1 MFLFINS
8 FRSLLKYNDLVL
20 ARLPHVGNNESILE
34 LGTVYRTKYLFR
46 HRYFSFGHEQLEVQG
61 CGKAGWRELP
71 SYSGE
76 LGLFFL
82 HRTGHDTVRANYH
95 IPVEVHEDGV
105 WCLIHQTPVWKYRD
119 VPILLK
125 YKSKPDFSR
134 LDKDGQPIHF
144 WVKFSALEAYL
155 KNMIV
160 DIDKKSYEEFD
171 IQPVK
176 SWLGAEV

>member
-1 MFLFINS
+1 MFSFINS
-8 FRSLLKYNDLVL
+8 FKRLLKYNDLVL
-20 ARLPHVGNNESILE
+20 ARLPQVEENESVLE

-46 HRYFSFGHEQLEVQG
+46 HRYFSFEHEQLKVKG

-76 LGLFFL
+76 LGFFFL
-82 HRTGHDTVRANYH
+82 HRTSHDTVYQSYH
-95 IPVEVHEDGV
+95 IPIEVHEDGV
-105 WCLIHQTPVWKYRD
+105 WCLIHQTPVWTYVD
-119 VPILLK
+119 VPLLLK

-144 WVKFSALEAYL
+144 WVKFSALETYL

-160 DIDKKSYEEFD
+160 DIDKKNYEEFD
-171 IQPVK
+171 IQATQ
-176 SWLGAEV
+176 SWLKAEM